1 MSPRPAVTARRGAG
15 AGAPLVPYVRA
26 SRRPQ
31 PSGESGQGW
40 PGRCEKPEDID
51 KLAKWLLYPEES
63 PLESWDLGTFWEQGG
78 DLLLSAGTSVNPRV
92 L

>member
-1 MSPRPAVTARRGAG
+1 MPLWSLTYGPAGGPSHRGSP
-15 AGAPLVPYVRA
+15 VR
-26 SRRPQ
+26 
-31 PSGESGQGW
+31 GW

-51 KLAKWLLYPEES
+51 KLAKSLLYPEES
-63 PLESWDLGTFWEQGG
+63 PLESWDLGTFREQGG